1 MDLKHPAMRPKRE
14 PLRSLLYLAA
24 KLAVRDLYVDV
35 RLVVKNGHGLTI
47 DLVAELTALE
57 AAQMKS
63 TERVWEIDFAN
74 RTAEELAPM
83 VYDVHCFR
91 SGRGNFQ
98 NRFQCD

>member
-1 MDLKHPAMRPKRE
+1 MGAKADIVLVDLKHPAMRPMHE
-14 PLRSLLYLAA
+14 PLRSLLYVAA
-24 KLAVRDLYVDV
+24 ERAVRDVYVDG

-74 RTAEELAPM
+74 RTAKKMAPM
-83 VYDVHCFR
+83 DCDVH
-91 SGRGNFQ
+91 
-98 NRFQCD
+98 

>member
-1 MDLKHPAMRPKRE
+1 MGAKADIVLVDLKRLAMRPMHE
-14 PLRSLLYLAA
+14 PLRSLLYVAA
-24 KLAVRDLYVDV
+24 ERAVRDVCVDV

-74 RTAEELAPM
+74 RTAEEMAAM
-83 VYDVHCFR
+83 DYDVH
-91 SGRGNFQ
+91 
-98 NRFQCD
+98 